1 VDKAEPSPRHPRA
14 RAAFA
19 PLAAHMRLAVY
30 SGTAIYALLFVAG
43 ATAVYLSYQYS
54 RLDLGDMTQAVWA
67 TAHGHF
73 LRVSTPTGQEF
84 TRLGAHVDPF
94 LVLLVPLWWIW
105 PSPLMLLVVQVVAVS
120 AGALPVYWLGRKHL
134 NSEVAAAGFALA
146 YLLAPA
152 TQYTA
157 LTNSG
162 PHPVSW
168 AAPLILFAIWFLDN
182 DRLVPFAIVAAV
194 AATTKEEIPIAI
206 GCLGIW
212 YALARGH
219 RRAGVTIFA
228 LGLAVT
234 LVNFLVLIPHFS
246 PSGTNVF
253 AARYAAVGG
262 SPGGMV
268 RTLFTHP
275 GAYVDAV
282 ASWHTLR
289 YLGFVCVPFVGLW
302 LLEPLL
308 VLGAVPDLVVN
319 LLSSKAEQ
327 TSIVYQYG
335 AGIVPFLTAAAIFGA
350 ARYGRSAGRLASVAL
365 AAAAVL
371 VYFQTPLRRS
381 IHDLPETRGANAVHA
396 AKAHALALIPAGVPV
411 SATNKL
417 AGYLST
423 RRIVYSFPH
432 VGRAEWAILEND
444 DQTYGNHD
452 ADAVW
457 LAEIES
463 SPHWLHVYSGEGV
476 EVLRKRAP
484 GG

>member
-1 VDKAEPSPRHPRA
+1 MDKAEPSPHPHA
-14 RAAFA
+14 RAAVA
-19 PLAAHMRLAVY
+19 SLAAHVRLAVY
-30 SGTAIYALLFVAG
+30 SGTALYGLLFVAG
-43 ATAVYLSYQYS
+43 ATAVYLSYQGS
-54 RLDLGDMTQAVWA
+54 RLDLGNVTQAVWS
-67 TAHGHF
+67 TAHGRF
-73 LRVSTPTGQEF
+73 LRVSTPAGHELV
-84 TRLGAHVDPF
+84 RLGSHVDPF

-134 NSEVAAAGFALA
+134 HSEAAAAGFALV

-162 PHPVSW
+162 PHAVSF
-168 AAPLILFAIWFLDN
+168 ATPLILFAIWFLDN

-212 YALARGH
+212 YALARGR
-219 RRAGVTIFA
+219 RRAGATIFA

-234 LVNFLVLIPHFS
+234 LVNFLVVIPHFS
-246 PSGTNVF
+246 PSGANVF
-253 AARYAAVGG
+253 AGRYAAVGG
-262 SPGGMV
+262 TPGGMV
-268 RTLFTHP
+268 RTLVTHP
-275 GAYVDAV
+275 GAYVDAI
-282 ASWHTLR
+282 ASWHKLK
-289 YLGFVCVPFVGLW
+289 YLGFLFLPFVGLW

-319 LLSSKAEQ
+319 LLSSKPEQ

-335 AGIVPFLTAAAIFGA
+335 AGIVPFLTAAAILGA
-350 ARYGRSAGRLASVAL
+350 ARYGRSPGRLAAVAL
-365 AAAAVL
+365 ATAAVL

-381 IHDLPETRGANAVHA
+381 IRDLPETRGTNAVHA
-396 AKAHALALIPAGVPV
+396 AKAHALGLIPAGVPV

-423 RRIVYSFPH
+423 RRIVYVFPH
-432 VGRAEWAILEND
+432 VGRAEWMILEHD
-444 DQTYGNHD
+444 DPTYGTQA
-452 ADAVW
+452 ADTVA
-457 LAEIES
+457 LAKIES
-463 SPHWLHVYSGEGV
+463 SPHWLSVYSAEGV
-476 EVLRKRAP
+476 EVLRKRPP